1 MHFCRD
7 KFHIQCFDTV
17 LCAQELL
24 QQGADPEA
32 TLPPGAGLA
41 TPLHLAALHGH
52 TQVVGALLGAGAG
65 PQPRASPRLQG
76 ATPLYLAAQAGHAHT
91 AAALLDAGADPD
103 PRLLELEATPLFVAA
118 DRGLAVDIKI
128 YPNNK
133 NIYCPPLVVG
143 HVGVVRLLLG
153 RGASPHTRNWNGVT
167 ALGVAALA
175 GRGGAVAS
183 LLQAGGDSSDDCF
196 ETGDSSRHNT
206 ITKYISGANVNSR
219 DNDGNT
225 ILLSCISQGP
235 LLCSVF
241 RVGQAAAARRT
252 LSSCTHHKPLHT
264 LQ

>member
-1 MHFCRD
+1 M
-7 KFHIQCFDTV
+7 
-17 LCAQELL
+17 
-24 QQGADPEA
+24 
-32 TLPPGAGLA
+32 
-41 TPLHLAALHGH
+41 
-52 TQVVGALLGAGAG
+52 LGAGAG